1 MLSGAVVAGDGGS
14 CSIYYNPA
22 NISDIGDNSNLSLSA
37 VMFTWRTYK
46 LKNVLGNG
54 ISLRNSVL
62 VSQPRFVTYVYNS
75 PKSRFSIAGTI
86 FTRIRE
92 RIKVNYDDR
101 KYIDILK
108 NHPGDE
114 QYNAYFDY
122 RNRYNDTWG
131 GLAGAYKVS
140 PGINVGVSAFV
151 SAVSMEY
158 LQDIENS
165 AVAVGDSDIFS
176 AIYNSRMV
184 ADFNDFRVIFKVGMT
199 YRIAHWHFGL
209 NITTPSFTVLSRNKK
224 LLHSQSQANI
234 TYKGKSLP
242 DRVVF
247 LAEEGKNVISYAKL
261 PLSVALGMVYDFP
274 NSNSHFYLSVEYFS
288 GIKPYLLLEAYP
300 NPQTELEKFKHEW
313 LSVASGSKRLTNVA
327 VGFSWENTKNV
338 GFRLGFRTDFNYLK
352 NYDYGI
358 YNGYNRLPNSNSD
371 NYHFTAGAEY
381 SILSQRIISGIEF
394 TFGNSEN
401 QKQIAN
407 FSNPVEY
414 NPVDK
419 IPLQGP
425 VQHNATMHYL
435 SINLYLSAV
444 LNFGGNKDGR
454 KSLPTQIDREP

>member
-1 MLSGAVVAGDGGS
+1 MLSGAVVAGEGGS

-22 NISDIGDNSNLSLSA
+22 NISDVSDNSNLSLSA
-37 VMFTWRTYK
+37 AMFTWRIYT

-54 ISLRNSVL
+54 IDLKNSAFV
-62 VSQPRFVTYVYNS
+62 VQPRFVTYVYNS
-75 PKSRFSIAGTI
+75 PKSRFSIAGTV

-92 RIKVNYDDR
+92 RTEISYAGR

-114 QYNAYFDY
+114 QYNSYFDY
-122 RNRYNDTWG
+122 RNRYDDTWV
-131 GLAGAYKVS
+131 GLAGAYNVS

-165 AVAVGDSDIFS
+165 AVAFNDSDIFS

-184 ADFNDFRVIFKVGMT
+184 ADFNDFRVIFKIGMT
-199 YRIAHWHFGL
+199 YRIAHLHFGL
-209 NITTPSFTVLSRNKK
+209 NITTPSFTVLSRSKK

-247 LAEEGKNVISYAKL
+247 LAKEGKNVISHTKL

-274 NSNSHFYLSVEYFS
+274 NSNSHLYLSMEYFS
-288 GIKPYLLLEAYP
+288 GIKPYLSLEAYP
-300 NPQTELEKFKHEW
+300 NPQTEPEKFKHEW

-358 YNGYNRLPNSNSD
+358 YNGYNILHNSNAD

-381 SILSQRIISGIEF
+381 SILGQKIISGVEF
-394 TFGNSEN
+394 TFSNAGK

-407 FSNPVEY
+407 FSDPVEY
-414 NPVDK
+414 NPVDR
-419 IPLQGP
+419 IPLQGTI
-425 VQHNATMHYL
+425 QHDATMHYL

-454 KSLPTQIDREP
+454 KERQTR